1 MLMVLP
7 AYGSRHEMC
16 IERGIEIGMSI
27 MSIIM
32 LCGRCGR
39 WLILPSK
46 AFSHNLLNK
55 RGGSDEH

>member
-1 MLMVLP
+1 MVLP
-7 AYGSRHEMC
+7 AYGSRHEMG
-16 IERGIEIGMSI
+16 IEMSIEIGMSI
-27 MSIIM
+27 IM
-32 LCGRCGR
+32 LCGR

>member
-1 MLMVLP
+1 M
-7 AYGSRHEMC
+7 GIEM
-16 IERGIEIGMSI
+16 GIEIGMSI

>member
-7 AYGSRHEMC
+7 AYGSRHEIG
-16 IERGIEIGMSI
+16 IEMSIEIG